1 MLTLR
6 GYLALAVVLGLFLL
20 GGWAGC
26 AWQQGR
32 IDKAKREAATATDA
46 ATGSGLTVGGER
58 ATNAAVGKAQ
68 ADIDQARNSADALN
82 AQAHQDP
89 SAAGA
94 LPDSVRDR
102 VRAGDDELCKRA
114 ACR

>member
-1 MLTLR
+1 MLTAR
-6 GYLALAVVLGLFLL
+6 AYIAIAVVVVLIAL

-26 AWQQGR
+26 SWQQGR

-46 ATGSGLTVGGER
+46 ATGAGLTVGGER

-89 SAAGA
+89 AGA
-94 LPDSVRDR
+94 TPLPDSVRDR

>member
-6 GYLALAVVLGLFLL
+6 GYLAICAVLFVLGL
-20 GGWAGC
+20 GGYAGC
-26 AWQQGR
+26 AIKR
-32 IDKAKREAATATDA
+32 AEKAEREAATATDR

-58 ATNAAVGKAQ
+58 ATGAAVGKAQ
-68 ADIDQARNSADALN
+68 SDIDQARSNADALN
-82 AQAHQDP
+82 DQARSDP
-89 SAAGA
+89 AAAGE
-94 LPDSVRDR
+94 LPASVRDR